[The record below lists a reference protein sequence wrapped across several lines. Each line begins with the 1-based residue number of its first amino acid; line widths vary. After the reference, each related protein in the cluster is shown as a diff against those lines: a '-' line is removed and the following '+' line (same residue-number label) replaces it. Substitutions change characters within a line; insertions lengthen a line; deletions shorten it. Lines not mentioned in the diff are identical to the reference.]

1 MYKSLTKFG
10 QSGAFGFALII
21 ILIYLFSVMGKQ
33 DMLQGD
39 LAKRSTE
46 IANTGIFDFIIMAAI
61 ALTVIA
67 GVLMLL
73 FMVFHTAM
81 DFKNSMMLIII
92 IALSIILFVVGRS
105 MMFAHG
111 NGESLAKT
119 LEKFEVTSGASAFIS
134 GAIFTATA
142 LAVLSAL
149 GLILSEVRN
158 FFK

>member
-1 MYKSLTKFG
+1 MYKTLTKFG
-10 QSGAFGFALII
+10 QSGAFGLALII
-21 ILIYLFSVMGKQ
+21 ILVYLFSVMGKQ

-61 ALTVIA
+61 ALTVVA
-67 GVLMLL
+67 AVLMLL

-111 NGESLAKT
+111 GASLAKT
-119 LEKFEVTSGASAFIS
+119 IEKFEVTTGASAFIS
-134 GAIFTATA
+134 GAMFTAIA
-142 LAVLSAL
+142 LSLLAAL
-149 GLILSEVRN
+149 GLVLSEVRN